1 MKISNNM
8 LNNNINQVKVQNTQ
22 QESQA
27 FKKILEDAKNS
38 NDKEKLEAT
47 CKQFESI
54 YMNILMQNMR
64 KTVMD
69 GGLVEKSHARE
80 MFEGML
86 DEEISKEVSKGQGM
100 GLAQIMYEQ
109 LSKNFSDGENNK

>member
-1 MKISNNM
+1 MKISNDVM
-8 LNNNINQVKVQNTQ
+8 TGNINQIKTKSAKSNT
-22 QESQA
+22 ED
-27 FKKILEDAKNS
+27 FKKILEEAKNS

-54 YMNILMQNMR
+54 YINILMQNMR
-64 KTVMD
+64 KTVGD
-69 GGLVEKSHARE
+69 GGLIEKSHARK

-100 GLAQIMYEQ
+100 GLAQIMYQQ
-109 LSKNFSDGENNK
+109 LSQKNGIDEDDK